1 MAPDPDHSGAAGRAS
16 GGDLMERA
24 VDGAIRLGRA
34 WKALN
39 RERRLAAA
47 AAAILWLTLFLPW
60 YQATVVSHSARTRG
74 ALSQSE
80 SISGWGSFGL
90 VQALILIVSL
100 GILVFLFLG
109 AEGRGAELPGGDG
122 RTVTGAGA
130 LSLLLVIIGLF
141 TAPSPATHGQYV
153 LSTGLDWGIFLAL
166 LAAAGL
172 TWAGGRIR
180 RSLEHDPFL
189 AENRRGTARA
199 AEPEEPQADE
209 PDEAERPSPA
219 PVRAP
224 DAAEPGQPEK
234 QQPAEDPAEEP
245 TRASGGAGKPLTA
258 AAATGARP
266 EKAEDESEPDQESA
280 PAEQASRSSWRPAE
294 RPDWTD
300 PERPMGWLT
309 APPKHQQSDDEIE

>member
-1 MAPDPDHSGAAGRAS
+1 
-16 GGDLMERA
+16 MERA

-39 RERRLAAA
+39 RERRLAAVA
-47 AAAILWLTLFLPW
+47 AAVLWLTLFLPW

-109 AEGRGAELPGGDG
+109 AEGRGGELPGGDG

-180 RSLEHDPFL
+180 RSLEHDSFL

-199 AEPEEPQADE
+199 TEPEEPPADG

-224 DAAEPGQPEK
+224 DAAGPDAAEAEQPPGQR
-234 QQPAEDPAEEP
+234 PAADPAEEP
-245 TRASGGAGKPLTA
+245 TRASGGAGEPLT

-266 EKAEDESEPDQESA
+266 EKAEDESQPDPESA

-309 APPKHQQSDDEIE
+309 APPKHQPSEDGTE

>member
-1 MAPDPDHSGAAGRAS
+1 
-16 GGDLMERA
+16 MERS

-34 WKALN
+34 WKGLS
-39 RERRLAAA
+39 RERRLAAVA
-47 AAAILWLTLFLPW
+47 AAVLWLTLFLPW
-60 YQATVVSHSARTRG
+60 YQATLVSHSARTHG

-100 GILVFLFLG
+100 GILVFLFLR
-109 AEGRGAELPGGDG
+109 AEGRSGELLGGDG
-122 RTVTGAGA
+122 NTVTGAGA

-180 RSLEHDPFL
+180 RSLEHDAFL
-189 AENRRGTARA
+189 AENRRATARTNS
-199 AEPEEPQADE
+199 PEEPRDDA
-209 PDEAERPSPA
+209 PAEAERPPPA

-224 DAAEPGQPEK
+224 DPAPAADTARPP
-234 QQPAEDPAEEP
+234 DPAEQP
-245 TRASGGAGKPLTA
+245 TRTSGGAAEPLTA
-258 AAATGARP
+258 AATRAAS
-266 EKAEDESEPDQESA
+266 DESEDQSEDQSEPDPEAA
-280 PAEQASRSSWRPAE
+280 PTEPVSRSQWRPAE

-300 PERPMGWLT
+300 PERPVGWLT
-309 APPKHQQSDDEIE
+309 APPKDQRSEDKHE

>member
-1 MAPDPDHSGAAGRAS
+1 
-16 GGDLMERA
+16 MERA
-24 VDGAIRLGRA
+24 VDGAIRLARA
-34 WKALN
+34 WNALN
-39 RERRLAAA
+39 RERRRAAVAAA
-47 AAAILWLTLFLPW
+47 VLWLTLFLPW
-60 YQATVVSHSARTRG
+60 YQATVVSHSARTHG

-100 GILVFLFLG
+100 GVLVFLFLC
-109 AEGRGAELPGGDG
+109 AEGRGGELPGGDG

-189 AENRRGTARA
+189 AENRRATAQA
-199 AEPEEPQADE
+199 TDPEEPQAGG
-209 PDEAERPSPA
+209 PDEAARPSPA

-224 DAAEPGQPEK
+224 DAADAADAAEAGQARE
-234 QQPAEDPAEEP
+234 QRPAADPAEEP
-245 TRASGGAGKPLTA
+245 TRASGGAAEPLTA
-258 AAATGARP
+258 AAMGARP
-266 EKAEDESEPDQESA
+266 EKAEDESQPDPGSA
-280 PAEQASRSSWRPAE
+280 PADQAPRSSWRPAE

-309 APPKHQQSDDEIE
+309 APSKHQRSEDETE

>member
-1 MAPDPDHSGAAGRAS
+1 MAPDPDHSAGAGRAG

-39 RERRLAAA
+39 RERRLAAVA
-47 AAAILWLTLFLPW
+47 AAVLWLTLFLPW

-100 GILVFLFLG
+100 GMLVFLFLC
-109 AEGRGAELPGGDG
+109 AEGRGGELPGGDG

-180 RSLEHDPFL
+180 RSLEDDPFL
-189 AENRRGTARA
+189 AENRRTAQA
-199 AEPEEPQADE
+199 TEPEEPQADG

-224 DAAEPGQPEK
+224 DAAD
-234 QQPAEDPAEEP
+234 A
-245 TRASGGAGKPLTA
+245 
-258 AAATGARP
+258 
-266 EKAEDESEPDQESA
+266 
-280 PAEQASRSSWRPAE
+280 
-294 RPDWTD
+294 
-300 PERPMGWLT
+300 
-309 APPKHQQSDDEIE
+309 